1 MRHLTQVASGL
12 DSMVL
17 GEPQILGQMKSAY
30 AVAEEAG
37 TVGAELSRLFPRV
50 FSVAKRVRTDTAI
63 GENPVSVAF
72 AAVNLAGHIFAD
84 LAETRALLVGAG
96 VTIELV
102 AKHLYSK
109 EIGRLFVA
117 NRDLTR
123 AKKLAAHFDGFAL
136 PLSELEGTLPEADI
150 LISSTASTEPVVS
163 FEQMKAAVKAR
174 KLYTFAEA
182 RRKARTYGFT
192 TQDEFIEYEC
202 AGTYQLP
209 KNADEVWLEEWTNW
223 DDFLGVPLTFDVAKE
238 VVRQVLVK
246 ERGVDS
252 EDTYIALIK
261 SGDISDDE
269 LASRLPL
276 RPDLYYKSVW
286 TSWDDFL
293 GNGTA

>member
-1 MRHLTQVASGL
+1 MPASNEHASP
-12 DSMVL
+12 DDAIAR
-17 GEPQILGQMKSAY
+17 P
-30 AVAEEAG
+30 
-37 TVGAELSRLFPRV
+37 SR
-50 FSVAKRVRTDTAI
+50 D
-63 GENPVSVAF
+63 
-72 AAVNLAGHIFAD
+72 
-84 LAETRALLVGAG
+84 
-96 VTIELV
+96 
-102 AKHLYSK
+102 
-109 EIGRLFVA
+109 
-117 NRDLTR
+117 
-123 AKKLAAHFDGFAL
+123 DG
-136 PLSELEGTLPEADI
+136 P
-150 LISSTASTEPVVS
+150 
-163 FEQMKAAVKAR
+163 AAVKAR

-182 RRKARTYGFT
+182 RKKARTYGFT

-209 KNADEVWLEEWTNW
+209 KNANEVWLEEWTNW

-276 RPDLYYKSVW
+276 RPDLYYKAAW

-293 GNGTA
+293 GNGTAGTKIHG